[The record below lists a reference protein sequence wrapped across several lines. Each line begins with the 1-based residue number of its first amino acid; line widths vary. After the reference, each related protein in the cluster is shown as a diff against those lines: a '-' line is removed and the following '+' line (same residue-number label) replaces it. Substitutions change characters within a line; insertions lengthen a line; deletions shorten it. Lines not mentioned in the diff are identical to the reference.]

1 MQKTRAVAVA
11 VIATV
16 VASTQADA
24 QSSRNFE
31 DSWFWGAKA
40 GINTF
45 SRPGFGNTSTANL
58 GIDWLITRK
67 QGGLYVSGDQSIFER
82 DILVSDPSASAGQRT
97 VRIND
102 LRRLTFAGVAFP
114 KRFGGV
120 IPYGGIGYM
129 IAVAGDARI
138 LVDTTAG
145 STPPNNS
152 FIDDVEELRSRGSV
166 LGMLGVQ
173 IQTRRAAIFVQETL
187 IPSNRRFIFPSVMS
201 FLEFGVRY
209 NFGSSIDRN

>member
-1 MQKTRAVAVA
+1 MQKLRAVVVA

-16 VASTQADA
+16 VASTQANA

-67 QGGLYVSGDQSIFER
+67 KGGLYVSGDQSIFER
-82 DILVSDPSASAGQRT
+82 DVIVADQASSSGQRT
-97 VRIND
+97 VRVND

-114 KRFGGV
+114 KRFGG
-120 IPYGGIGYM
+120 ITPYGGIGYM

-138 LVDTTAG
+138 QVDSGDTQPSNA
-145 STPPNNS
+145 
-152 FIDDVEELRSRGSV
+152 FIDDVDQLRSRGSV
-166 LGMLGVQ
+166 LGMLGIQ
-173 IQTRRAAIFVQETL
+173 LQTRRAALFVQETL
-187 IPSNRRFIFPSVMS
+187 LPSNRGFLFPSVLS
-201 FLEFGVRY
+201 FFEFGIRY
-209 NFGSSIDRN
+209 NFGTSIDRP

>member
-1 MQKTRAVAVA
+1 MQKLSAVAVA

-16 VASTQADA
+16 VASTQAGA

-40 GINTF
+40 GVNTF
-45 SRPGFGNTSTANL
+45 SQPGSGNTNTANFGL
-58 GIDWLITRK
+58 DWLITRK
-67 QGGLYVSGDQSIFER
+67 KGGLYVSGDQSIFER
-82 DILVSDPSASAGQRT
+82 DIQVFDPAASTGQRT

-138 LVDTTAG
+138 VVD
-145 STPPNNS
+145 SVNSPPTNA
-152 FIDDVEELRSRGSV
+152 FIDDVDQLRSRGSV
-166 LGMLGVQ
+166 LGMIGIQV
-173 IQTRRAAIFVQETL
+173 QTRRAAIFVQETL
-187 IPSNRRFIFPSVMS
+187 LPSNRRFVFPSVLS
-201 FLEFGVRY
+201 FFEFGIRY
-209 NFGSSIDRN
+209 NFGSSIDRH